1 MNNQE
6 YRFEFEVCNAIHEL
20 PAADAALLEKAR
32 EATKFAYAPYS
43 NFFVSAAARL
53 VNGEIVMGTNQE
65 NASYPVG
72 ICSERVLLSVA
83 SSLFPGIA
91 IDTMAITYK
100 NNNGK
105 SDHPVSPC
113 GMCRQALVEYE
124 GRTKQGIRLILSGM
138 EGDILVIE
146 RAGMLLPFSFGG
158 KDLKG

>member
-1 MNNQE
+1 MSKRE
-6 YRFEFEVCNAIHEL
+6 YKFDFEVYNAINEL
-20 PAADAALLEKAR
+20 TPADITLLEKAR
-32 EATKFAYAPYS
+32 EATRLAYAPYS

-53 VNGEIVMGTNQE
+53 VNGEVVMGTNQE

-91 IDTMAITYK
+91 IDSMAISYK

-105 SDHPVSPC
+105 SNRPVSPC

-124 GRTKQGIRLILSGM
+124 GRTKHGIRLILSGM
-138 EGDILVIE
+138 EGEVFVVE

-158 KDLKG
+158 QDLEA

>member
-1 MNNQE
+1 MSKQE
-6 YRFEFEVCNAIHEL
+6 YKFNFEVYQSANEL
-20 PAADAALLEKAR
+20 PPADIALLQAAR
-32 EATKFAYAPYS
+32 EGTSLAYAPYS
-43 NFFVSAAARL
+43 NFFVSTAARL
-53 VNGEIVMGTNQE
+53 VNGETIMGTNQE
-65 NASYPVG
+65 NASYPVS

-124 GRTKQGIRLILSGM
+124 ARTKKAIRLILSGM
-138 EGDILVIE
+138 EGEIIIVE

-158 KDLKG
+158 KDLEG